1 MSQIIGLGG
10 FSGSGKSSSL
20 KYLDPK
26 ETFIISCT
34 PKQLSIPGFRKN
46 YKKLSQDKD
55 KNYVGNWYFSNE
67 FTKVSNIMSV
77 VDKKMPQIKTLVI
90 DDANYLLSQEV
101 MSRSSEKGFDKHIDF
116 AKHYYDMIMKAMTL
130 RDDLV
135 VVFVSH
141 IVNNGSDF
149 DPEYRLF
156 TTGKMLNN
164 TVNIDGLFNYLLY
177 AERIKN
183 ADDSIE
189 YKFRTH
195 SLGNDTC
202 RSTDG
207 CFNELYIDNNM
218 QLVLDAIHKFEF
230 GE

>member
-1 MSQIIGLGG
+1 M
-10 FSGSGKSSSL
+10 
-20 KYLDPK
+20 
-26 ETFIISCT
+26 EH
-34 PKQLSIPGFRKN
+34 
-46 YKKLSQDKD
+46 
-55 KNYVGNWYFSNE
+55 
-67 FTKVSNIMSV
+67 M
-77 VDKKMPQIKTLVI
+77 
-90 DDANYLLSQEV
+90 DANYLLSQEV

-116 AKHYYDMIMKAMTL
+116 AKKYYDLVMKAMTL

-135 VVFVSH
+135 VIFISH

-156 TTGKMLNN
+156 TTGKMLNS
-164 TVNIDGLFNYLLY
+164 TVNLDGLFNYLLY

-183 ADDSIE
+183 TDDSVE

-218 QLVLDAIHKFEF
+218 QLVLNSIHKFEF

>member
-20 KYLDPK
+20 KYLNPS

-34 PKQLSIPGFRKN
+34 PKQLAIPGFRKN
-46 YKKLSQDKD
+46 YKKLSQDAD
-55 KNYVGNWYFSNE
+55 KNYVGNWYFSND
-67 FTKVSNIMSV
+67 FARVSNIMSV
-77 VDKKMPQIKTLVI
+77 VDKKLLNVKTLII
-90 DDANYLLSQEV
+90 DDANYLLSQEI
-101 MSRSSEKGFDKHIDF
+101 MSRSSEKGYDKHIDF
-116 AKHYYDMIMKAMTL
+116 AKKYYDLVMKAMTL
-130 RDDLV
+130 REDLV
-135 VVFVSH
+135 VVFISH
-141 IVNNGSDF
+141 IINAGSDY

-156 TTGKMLNN
+156 TSGNMLNR
-164 TVNIDGLFNYLLY
+164 TVNLDGLFNYLLY
-177 AERIKN
+177 AEKIKN
-183 ADDSIE
+183 TDESVD

-207 CFNELYIDNNM
+207 CFSELYIDNNM
-218 QLVLDAIHKFEF
+218 QLVIDTINKFEL